1 MAVLSIREIYDAA
14 RDAGFTPHQAVTWT
28 AIAMAESRGRTG
40 ALNDR
45 GEHSVGLWQINVA
58 GDVRK
63 NSWGDLTKPEVNARA
78 AYEISRQGT
87 DMRPWT
93 TTHDHNKGTGADY
106 RTYLGKVEAEIGVKG
121 DPRGV
126 SGYGAPRPKPLP
138 ESAYGGDPAPAPVAE
153 PDPSPGG
160 SATGAD
166 SDADGLTDAFEK
178 QIGTNARAADSDAD
192 GFTDAYEAL
201 VTRTDPLGAGNT
213 IRDADT
219 DGLADVTERLLG
231 SRTTDTDSDNDKVAD
246 GVEVSLGLNPTR
258 VDSDSDG
265 LTDAAEAKAG
275 SAFDIDPGTAIGA
288 PGAGGIDSDRDG
300 LTDAF
305 EQLSGSTPTQGDTD
319 GDRVPDAVEAALGTN
334 PRLAD
339 TDQDGVLD
347 AAELGY
353 GSDPRGPGQAL
364 GVGPVG
370 PAPAGVAAGPPSG
383 GSDVFDP
390 D

>member
-1 MAVLSIREIYDAA
+1 MAVLSIREIYDVA

-40 ALNDR
+40 ALNDK
-45 GEHSVGLWQINVA
+45 GEHSVGLWQVNVA

-63 NSWGDLTKPEVNARA
+63 NSWGDLTDPEVNARA

-126 SGYGAPRPKPLP
+126 TGYGAPRPEPLP
-138 ESAYGGDPAPAPVAE
+138 ESAYGKDPAPV
-153 PDPSPGG
+153 PDPGPAAG
-160 SATGAD
+160 ATTAGD
-166 SDADGLTDAFEK
+166 SDGDGLTDVLE
-178 QIGTNARAADSDAD
+178 QRMGTNPRLVDSDAD
-192 GFTDAYEAL
+192 GFTDAYEAK
-201 VTRTDPLGAGNT
+201 AGNT
-213 IRDADT
+213 
-219 DGLADVTERLLG
+219 
-231 SRTTDTDSDNDKVAD
+231 
-246 GVEVSLGLNPTR
+246 
-258 VDSDSDG
+258 
-265 LTDAAEAKAG
+265 
-275 SAFDIDPGTAIGA
+275 FDIDPGAAIGA
-288 PGAGGIDSDRDG
+288 PATGAMDADRDG

-305 EQLSGSTPTQGDTD
+305 EQLTGSTPTAGDSD
-319 GDRVPDAVEAALGTN
+319 GDRLSDGTEAALGTN

-339 TDQDGVLD
+339 TDQDGLLD
-347 AAELGY
+347 GVEIDH

-364 GVGPVG
+364 GAGPVTA
-370 PAPAGVAAGPPSG
+370 PPVPAGIGPPNG

>member
-1 MAVLSIREIYDAA
+1 MAVLSTREIYEAA

-40 ALNDR
+40 ALNDK

-63 NSWGDLTKPEVNARA
+63 NSWGDLTDPEVNARA

-106 RTYLGKVEAEIGVKG
+106 RTYLGKIEAEIGVKG

-138 ESAYGGDPAPAPVAE
+138 ESAYGGTEPPVADAAAGQVG
-153 PDPSPGG
+153 PVTGG
-160 SATGAD
+160 D
-166 SDADGLTDAFEK
+166 SDADGLTDAFERR
-178 QIGTNARAADSDAD
+178 IGTNPRLVDSDAD
-192 GFTDAYEAL
+192 GFTDAY
-201 VTRTDPLGAGNT
+201 
-213 IRDADT
+213 
-219 DGLADVTERLLG
+219 
-231 SRTTDTDSDNDKVAD
+231 
-246 GVEVSLGLNPTR
+246 
-258 VDSDSDG
+258 
-265 LTDAAEAKAG
+265 EAKAG
-275 SAFDIDPGTAIGA
+275 SAFDIDPGTTIGV
-288 PGAGGIDSDRDG
+288 PSSGVIDADRDG

-305 EQLSGSTPTQGDTD
+305 EKLSGSTPTVADTD
-319 GDRVPDAVEAALGTN
+319 GDRLSDAVEAALGTN

-347 AAELGY
+347 GAEIDL

-364 GVGPVG
+364 GGGPVD
-370 PAPAGVAAGPPSG
+370 PAPVGVGAGAGQPNAGP
-383 GSDVFDP
+383 DVFDP